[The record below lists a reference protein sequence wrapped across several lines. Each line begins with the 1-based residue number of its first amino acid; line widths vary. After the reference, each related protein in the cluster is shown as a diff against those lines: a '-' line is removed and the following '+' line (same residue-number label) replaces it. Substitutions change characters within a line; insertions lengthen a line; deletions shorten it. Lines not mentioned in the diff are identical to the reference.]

1 MSTTMRAYDQMNGI
15 SLANYLTLRSAGPTP
30 VMITK
35 QPGAQA
41 QIALNFRTSGRS
53 RRASATTSAVGP
65 AIQSSH
71 HAASSALTCE
81 GVTAHGVESFRPTSA
96 RLRERGAMRNADL
109 SRKQQGGASRHS
121 GKLEELF
128 VEELTRLQPK
138 PGFMRLVKDRVM
150 HAWRELKTD
159 AAQ

>member
-1 MSTTMRAYDQMNGI
+1 
-15 SLANYLTLRSAGPTP
+15 
-30 VMITK
+30 
-35 QPGAQA
+35 
-41 QIALNFRTSGRS
+41 
-53 RRASATTSAVGP
+53 
-65 AIQSSH
+65 
-71 HAASSALTCE
+71 SALTCE

-159 AAQ
+159 AAQRIAEFERKQKAIREKLDRLDAAFLYERTIDIDTYDRHRDKLRGELTLAQMARRVPRAPRSVDVEDILAFAE